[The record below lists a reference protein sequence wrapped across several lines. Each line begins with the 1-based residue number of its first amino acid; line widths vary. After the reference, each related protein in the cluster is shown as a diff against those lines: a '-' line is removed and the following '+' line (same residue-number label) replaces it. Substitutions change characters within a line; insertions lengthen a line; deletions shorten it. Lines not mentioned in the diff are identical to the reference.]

1 MKERS
6 LYPMKFEPIYKTK
19 IWGGEKLKTILNKTD
34 APENAG
40 ESWEISAVQDN
51 ISVLANGFLKGNNLQ
66 ELIEIYMG
74 DLLGPQVYDKFGN
87 EFPLLIKFIDANDN
101 LSVQVHP
108 GDETARKRHNAYGKT
123 EMWYVIQADPGSEL
137 ISGFNQEISKEEFVA
152 RLNDNRI
159 VEVLNFTEVK
169 AGDVFFIPAGR
180 IHATGKGILFAE
192 IQQTSD
198 ITYRVYDWD
207 RKDKQGKGRELHT
220 ELARDV
226 IDYSPVDKART
237 DYRDEMDK
245 PVRIISSE
253 HFVSNYIHL
262 ETNMTKSYVSCNSFV
277 VLICVKGKLKLKW
290 EHGSISMEKGETV
303 LLPYELM
310 EVSFVPES
318 ESILLETYIDMP
330 DESGTGSDKAE

>member
-159 VEVLNFTEVK
+159 VDVLNFTEVK

-277 VLICVKGKLKLKW
+277 VLICVKGKLELKW

>member
-1 MKERS
+1 MKELA
-6 LYPMKFEPIYKTK
+6 LYPMKFKPIFKSK
-19 IWGGEKLKTILNKTD
+19 IWGGKKLKTILNKTD
-34 APENAG
+34 APEDAG
-40 ESWEISAVQDN
+40 ESWEISAVQEN
-51 ISVLANGFLKGNNLQ
+51 ISVLDNGFLKGNNLQ

-74 DLLGPQVYDKFGN
+74 DLVGPQVYDKFGN

-108 GDETARKRHNAYGKT
+108 GDETARERHNAYGKT
-123 EMWYVIQADPGSEL
+123 EMWYVIQADAGSEL

-152 RLNDNRI
+152 RMNDNRI

-198 ITYRVYDWD
+198 ITYRVYDWN

-237 DYRDEMDK
+237 DYRDETDK
-245 PVRIISSE
+245 PARIISSE
-253 HFVSNYIHL
+253 YFVTNYIHL
-262 ETNMTKSYVSCNSFV
+262 KNDLTKSYLSCNSFV
-277 VLICVKGKLKLKW
+277 VLICVKGKLALKW

-310 EVSFVPES
+310 EVSFVPEN

-330 DESGTGSDKAE
+330 DESGAASEKT